1 MMRKAQLTLN
11 VFVTT
16 LKLYKLYTGNKA
28 IYL

>member
-16 LKLYKLYTGNKA
+16 LKLYKLYTGKPSTFS
-28 IYL
+28 